1 MVEDKNH
8 NLWIATD
15 GGGINCL
22 DRKQGTFTYY
32 TAREDGRSILH
43 NNVKAIAYDKLRNR
57 IYVGTYTGGLSSYDI
72 STHTFHNYLDAYKR
86 TDIGPNHIILSLKC
100 QGDYLYVMAHNGF
113 WRLNLV
119 TDQFELITDERF
131 FHLFEVDSH
140 GYVWFGDDWGV
151 FRLALDKSKEIEPMQ
166 MKKSGSPRAK
176 ITRILE
182 VTDGTIYV
190 STLGDGVYSYNYA
203 NNEWKH
209 YNSENSKLLS
219 DFCYNIVET
228 SMNMS

>member
-1 MVEDKNH
+1 M
-8 NLWIATD
+8 
-15 GGGINCL
+15 
-22 DRKQGTFTYY
+22 
-32 TAREDGRSILH
+32 
-43 NNVKAIAYDKLRNR
+43 
-57 IYVGTYTGGLSSYDI
+57 
-72 STHTFHNYLDAYKR
+72 
-86 TDIGPNHIILSLKC
+86 
-100 QGDYLYVMAHNGF
+100 
-113 WRLNLV
+113 
-119 TDQFELITDERF
+119 
-131 FHLFEVDSH
+131 
-140 GYVWFGDDWGV
+140 
-151 FRLALDKSKEIEPMQ
+151 DKSKEIEPMQ

-228 SMNMS
+228 SMNHVLITNDEGFSIYSPFNRFVYSVEFGHKGLVSGVANNCGLYVSEDNLIYIGGKRIDVFQRK